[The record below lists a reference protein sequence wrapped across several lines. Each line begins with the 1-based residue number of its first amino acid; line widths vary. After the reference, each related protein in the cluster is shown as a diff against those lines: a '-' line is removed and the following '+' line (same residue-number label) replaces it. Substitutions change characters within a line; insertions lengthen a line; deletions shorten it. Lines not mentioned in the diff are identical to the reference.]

1 MLSIVLCESQNENI
15 FKSLSCL
22 QTQWN
27 DALEI
32 AQHVFSCRWA
42 PYNVPKTI
50 MAASES
56 LVAWWNDLYGQLI
69 QLGWEKF
76 EMIPFYTRPGR
87 LVEHTDGGGQA
98 CWISQLDWINRAST
112 NICSPSIIRLLFTL
126 SFTLEIDTFQCNAL
140 SDQAWQ
146 PIYIA
151 ACIK

>member
-1 MLSIVLCESQNENI
+1 MKIFSNLSLVSRHSEMMHSKLPSMYFPVGGQ
-15 FKSLSCL
+15 
-22 QTQWN
+22 
-27 DALEI
+27 
-32 AQHVFSCRWA
+32 

-76 EMIPFYTRPGR
+76 EMIPFYTRPDR

-140 SDQAWQ
+140 SDQSWQ

>member
-1 MLSIVLCESQNENI
+1 MKIFSNLSLVSRHSEMMHSKLPSMYFPIGGQSY
-15 FKSLSCL
+15 K
-22 QTQWN
+22 
-27 DALEI
+27 
-32 AQHVFSCRWA
+32 
-42 PYNVPKTI
+42 VPKT
-50 MAASES
+50 SNVCQWEFGS
-56 LVAWWNDLYGQLI
+56 LVKRLVWTADSAGMRKVWDDPILHQ
-69 QLGWEKF
+69 
-76 EMIPFYTRPGR
+76 TRPAGR
-87 LVEHTDGGGQA
+87 AYRWGGQA